1 MLPEVGGREGI
12 PDELE
17 PADPES
23 EECPVVRSEGE
34 ASDVGRRRSVDG
46 DDDAPSRLG
55 SSLASGQGPGD
66 GEGGDE
72 DNQVGA
78 ASLMHCVA

>member
-17 PADPES
+17 PADPEG
-23 EECPVVRSEGE
+23 EEGPVIRSEGE
-34 ASDVGRRRSVDG
+34 ASDVGRRRSIDG

-55 SSLASGQGPGD
+55 SSLAAGQGPGD
-66 GEGGDE
+66 DEGGDE
-72 DNQVGA
+72 EDQEGA
-78 ASLMHCVA
+78 ASLIHRVA